1 MEPTKKAI
9 ADSGLSIDEIDKII
23 LVGGSS
29 RIPAVQ
35 EAIKSILGK
44 EPSKG
49 VNPDECVAIGAAIQ
63 PVSS

>member
-35 EAIKSILGK
+35 DAIKSILGK
-44 EPSKG
+44 RTEQGRKP
-49 VNPDECVAIGAAIQ
+49 
-63 PVSS
+63 